1 MVIDALRTDF
11 VQQSD
16 SMKYINKMLNTSE
29 ACLLHMNVHSPT
41 VTMPRI
47 KAITTGT
54 VPNFVDVLLNF
65 GSHALALDSFV
76 HQMYE
81 RGKIVFLGDDTWTKL
96 FPIQFHR
103 QLENRDSLFVNDF
116 YQGDKNITKLLN
128 AELKYADWQLL
139 ILHYLGLDHIGH
151 VEGPY
156 SSKVPGKL
164 QEMDNV
170 AMRINLELLEW
181 VRLIEE
187 NCELKPYYSFDTDI

>member
-1 MVIDALRTDF
+1 M
-11 VQQSD
+11 
-16 SMKYINKMLNTSE
+16 
-29 ACLLHMNVHSPT
+29 
-41 VTMPRI
+41 
-47 KAITTGT
+47 TTGT
-54 VPNFVDVLLNF
+54 IPNFVDVLLNF
-65 GSHALALDSFV
+65 GSAALSLDSFV

-116 YQGDKNITKLLN
+116 YQGDQNITKSLH
-128 AELKYADWQLL
+128 AELKHADWELL

-156 SSKVPGKL
+156 SNKVPGKL

-181 VRLIEE
+181 VRLQLQSECKRIQAAGKVATFKFPLNLTLGTLGALWFASVLEIH
-187 NCELKPYYSFDTDI
+187 CTHT

>member
-11 VQQSD
+11 VQPD
-16 SMKYINKMLNTSE
+16 SMKYISKMLNSSE

-47 KAITTGT
+47 KGMTTGT
-54 VPNFVDVLLNF
+54 IPNFVDVLLNF
-65 GSHALALDSFV
+65 GSHELSVDSFV

-116 YQGDKNITKLLN
+116 YQGDKNITKRLH
-128 AELKYADWQLL
+128 AELKHADWELL

-156 SSKVPGKL
+156 SNKVPGKL

-181 VRLIEE
+181 VRLGE
-187 NCELKPYYSFDTDI
+187 